1 MKTLIFKNKIGNSA
15 EIIKN
20 GGIVAV
26 PTETVYG
33 LAANGLDSSAVKKIY
48 EVKGRPEIK
57 PISLLVS
64 GADDLFRYCIDVP
77 IQAKTLAEHFFPG
90 PLTIIL
96 NSSDCVPSITRAG
109 GETIGIRCPANE
121 LTLDLIKQADV
132 PLAAPSAN
140 PSGKTSPKSGADV
153 INYFN
158 GYIDCIIDNGNC
170 SIGQESTI
178 IDLSKTPYVILRQ
191 GSLPI
196 EKITEVLLKCV
207 KIIGITGPTGSGKST
222 ALKIIEANNGLILDC
237 DKIYHSLLDSN
248 AEMINELKQRFPD
261 SFANDKLDRKKLSSI
276 VFNDTLALADLNKI
290 THKYVS
296 SEVKKRI
303 ESFAMNGGTLAAI
316 DAVELISSGLN
327 NLCTKTVA
335 IISNKESR
343 LRRIM
348 TRDGISEKSAE
359 ARIASGRNDD
369 YYISNCDTFIENNS
383 TEEDFLNKFA
393 KEVF

>member
-1 MKTLIFKNKIGNSA
+1 MGKGYKYDSDKLLPEGLFASQ
-15 EIIKN
+15 
-20 GGIVAV
+20 VAQIRAKESKLLSDNDLQKLMQCE
-26 PTETVYG
+26 P
-33 LAANGLDSSAVKKIY
+33 Y
-48 EVKGRPEIK
+48 EDCLR
-57 PISLLVS
+57 LLRDRGWGS
-64 GADDLFRYCIDVP
+64 GDDLTAETLLRTERENLWKAMRGMCNEQEMHTFDIFRFPKDYHNFKAAIKEAYVQKEVP
-77 IQAKTLAEHFFPG
+77 NIYLE
-90 PLTIIL
+90 
-96 NSSDCVPSITRAG
+96 G
-109 GETIGIRCPANE
+109 GT
-121 LTLDLIKQADV
+121 
-132 PLAAPSAN
+132 
-140 PSGKTSPKSGADV
+140 
-153 INYFN
+153 
-158 GYIDCIIDNGNC
+158 
-170 SIGQESTI
+170 
-178 IDLSKTPYVILRQ
+178 
-191 GSLPI
+191 LPI
-196 EKITEVLLKCV
+196 EKINEVLFKCV

-222 ALKIIEANNGLILDC
+222 ALKIIEANGGLVLDC

-261 SFANDKLDRKKLSSI
+261 SFSNDKLDRKKLSSI
-276 VFNDTLALADLNKI
+276 VFNDTLALADLNRI

-335 IISNKESR
+335 VISNKESR

-359 ARIASGRNDD
+359 VRIASGRNDD

-383 TEEDFLNKFA
+383 TEEDFLNKFS